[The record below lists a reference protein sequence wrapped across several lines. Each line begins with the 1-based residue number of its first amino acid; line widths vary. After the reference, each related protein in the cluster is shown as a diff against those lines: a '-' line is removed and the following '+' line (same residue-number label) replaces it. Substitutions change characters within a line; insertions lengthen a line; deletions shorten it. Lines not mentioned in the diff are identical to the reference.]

1 MCGQRLGARTRTQ
14 EVQRRFPAGVPML
27 DPIADLRIED
37 EAFKKLLEV
46 RPRAVAL
53 AGYMRPP
60 PPPGSRPR
68 GA

>member
-1 MCGQRLGARTRTQ
+1 
-14 EVQRRFPAGVPML
+14 ML